1 MFDVLAIDEYEYG
14 EALCS
19 LIWHEVIVL
28 ERALLPQ
35 GGLVLLLVGLPGV
48 ANVYL
53 LLAQLDGVAHG
64 VPIAQAKGCLLV
76 RSGFVTAFWV
86 VPSALAFLRCEC

>member
-1 MFDVLAIDEYEYG
+1 MHNG
-14 EALCS
+14 ECEEAVGS
-19 LIWHEVIVL
+19 LIWDEVIVL

-64 VPIAQAKGCLLV
+64 VPVAQAKGCLLV
-76 RSGFVTAFWV
+76 RSGFVTAFGV
-86 VPSALAFLRCEC
+86 APSALAFFRCEC